1 MFWKVPEFSENP
13 LDTWIET
20 NYETI
25 YETNFPD
32 FGWFREMESVWK
44 TQTSCKNRDVEDNVE
59 VTIVGHGE
67 SASIRGRKVAPQPT
81 RNVIPQKMMVDEA

>member
-32 FGWFREMESVWK
+32 FGWFREMESAWK
-44 TQTSCKNRDVEDNVE
+44 TQTSCKNRDVDVVNIDINVE
-59 VTIVGHGE
+59 DQCWSMLLINVQINVEH
-67 SASIRGRKVAPQPT
+67 APP
-81 RNVIPQKMMVDEA
+81 